1 MTHLILALILFQNPS
16 LDSASPKERQAAV
29 EEMATLGNREA
40 IPRLAEFLKKEP
52 RSDVRAT
59 VVAGFGRIRDR
70 AAIPA
75 LADTLKSDL
84 DKDVRSQAIDSFLRL
99 YIPIEDSGP
108 LRTIFNRVKSAFF
121 GPNAPVVGPEVQVDA
136 SAKEALAV
144 AMQKDFNDDVR
155 SEAASALGSLK
166 ATDQIPTMVAALEDP
181 QNREHNNVRLAI
193 VRALGQIR
201 DASAGPALER
211 ALRDSNKPVVQ
222 EAILSIGLVG
232 HTSARPL
239 LEQMFKTDR
248 DRTVKNNS
256 LESLALLRDPGST
269 PLFESLLDSKEDSQ
283 RELAAEG
290 LARSKYDAHGWTT
303 RILQETKP
311 NVRNALAFGLATSGE
326 NNYINDLAN
335 GLDSRQ
341 AYQVEVYLYELGKF
355 DDKMGN
361 LYPYLRSTNPKV
373 RAGMARVIG
382 NIGDPASTEQL
393 RPLTD
398 DPDTEVVREA
408 VAALRKLSR

>member
-1 MTHLILALILFQNPS
+1 MTHLILALLFLQSPS

-29 EEMATLGNREA
+29 EEMATLGNRDA
-40 IPRLAEFLKKEP
+40 IPRLAEVLKKEP

-59 VVAGFGRIRDR
+59 IVAGLGRIRDR
-70 AAIPA
+70 AAIPT
-75 LADTLKSDL
+75 LADTLKGDL
-84 DKDVRSQAIDSFLRL
+84 DKDVRSQAIDSLLRL
-99 YIPIEDSGP
+99 YIPLEDSGP
-108 LRTIFNRVKSAFF
+108 LRTIFNRVKSVFF
-121 GPNAPVVGPEVQVDA
+121 VPNPPIVGPEVQVDA

-144 AMQKDFNDDVR
+144 AMQKDFNDEVR

-166 ATDQIPTMVAALEDP
+166 ANDQVPTMVASLEDP
-181 QNREHNNVRLAI
+181 QNREHSNVRIAI

-201 DASAGPALER
+201 DEAAGPALER
-211 ALRDSNKPVVQ
+211 TLRDGNKQLVG

-232 HTSARPL
+232 HAPARPV

-248 DRTVKNNS
+248 DRTIRNRA
-256 LESLALLRDPGST
+256 LESLALLRDPAST
-269 PLFESLLDSKEDSQ
+269 PLFESLLDSREDSE

-303 RILQETKP
+303 RINQETKP

-326 NNYINDLAN
+326 INYINDLAN
-335 GLDSRQ
+335 GLDSKQ
-341 AYQVEVYLYELGKF
+341 ANQVEVYLYELGKF
-355 DDKMGN
+355 EGRMSN
-361 LYPYLRSTNPKV
+361 LYPYLKSTNPKV

-382 NIGDPASTEQL
+382 NIGDPSSVDQL

-398 DPDTEVVREA
+398 DSDTEVVREA

>member
-1 MTHLILALILFQNPS
+1 MTHLILALMFLQNPS
-16 LDSASPKERQAAV
+16 LDSASPKERQAAI

-40 IPRLAEFLKKEP
+40 IPRLAELLKKEP

-59 VVAGFGRIRDR
+59 IVAGFGRIRDR
-70 AAIPA
+70 GAIPP

-84 DKDVRSQAIDSFLRL
+84 DKDVRSQVIDSLLRL
-99 YIPIEDSGP
+99 YIPLEDSGP
-108 LRTIFNRVKSAFF
+108 LRTIFNRVKSAFLA
-121 GPNAPVVGPEVQVDA
+121 PNAPVVGPEVQVDS
-136 SAKEALAV
+136 SAKEALAA

-155 SEAASALGSLK
+155 AEAASALGSLK
-166 ATDQIPTMVAALEDP
+166 ANDQVPTMVAALEDP
-181 QNREHNNVRLAI
+181 QNREHNNVRIAI

-201 DASAGPALER
+201 DAAAGPALER
-211 ALRDSNKPVVQ
+211 TLRDPNKPLVG
-222 EAILSIGLVG
+222 EAVLSIGLVG
-232 HTSARPL
+232 HAPARPL
-239 LEQMFKTDR
+239 LEQMFKTER
-248 DRTVKNNS
+248 DRTLRNKA
-256 LESLALLRDPGST
+256 LESLALLRDPAST
-269 PLFESLLDSKEDSQ
+269 PLFESLLDSKEDSE

-303 RILQETKP
+303 RINQETKP

-326 NNYINDLAN
+326 INYINDLAN

-355 DDKMGN
+355 EGKMSN
-361 LYPYLRSTNPKV
+361 LYPYLKSLNPKV
-373 RAGMARVIG
+373 RGGMARVIG
-382 NIGDPASTEQL
+382 NIGDPSSAELL

-398 DPDTEVVREA
+398 DSDTEVVREA